1 MFYHRIGKTT
11 LSLSLTHCFGWLLF
25 QETPAAIIIQPGA
38 GSYQPPT
45 SIVVTN
51 STSSAQQHGYAP
63 PPQYGYQPSAPYG
76 VQQPG
81 YAQPPNY
88 AQQPDYVPTHDQAG
102 LVKNEII

>member
-1 MFYHRIGKTT
+1 LFYHRIGKTT

-51 STSSAQQHGYAP
+51 STSSAQH
-63 PPQYGYQPSAPYG
+63 SDVCSSDLG